1 MPTRTISTKL
11 AIEGESQYRAA
22 LSKINSEI
30 KTLQSSLRL
39 TESQYQT
46 NANSMQ
52 ALTAKGEALGA
63 LYTAQKNKVEELRA
77 ALSNAKA
84 AEEEYA
90 RQKSTLIS
98 KIEENNRK
106 LEELRSTSGDTTA
119 QEKALTEENKE
130 LEKQLEKCDASL
142 SATEK
147 GVNSW
152 QTQLNNAEIKLNDLD
167 AEIQQN
173 DKYLAEAKTSTDGCA
188 RSIDE
193 FGNKVAESADK
204 TDQQGEALEA
214 LAGAL
219 AAAGIKEGLEKIK
232 EALEACVT
240 AAADFEYA
248 MSGVAAIANASNDE
262 ISALTE
268 KAQAIG
274 ASTVFTA
281 SQAAEALQYMALA
294 GWNSQE
300 MLAGVD
306 GVINLAAA
314 SGENLGTVSDIVT
327 DALTAFGLSAADTSH
342 FVDVLAQASA
352 NSNTTVTMLGEAF
365 KYAAPVAGALG
376 YSVEDVATAM
386 GLMANNGI
394 KGSMAGTAM
403 RTMFTKLTDD
413 VVLSA
418 DAFGEVTISA
428 ANADGTMKP
437 LSQTLA
443 EMRGYFDQM
452 TEVEKTSNAQAIAGQ
467 RAYAGLLAILNSTEE
482 DYASLSAAIQD
493 CTGAAQKMADV
504 RMDNLQGDVTILQSA
519 MDGLKI
525 EIGNQLTPAL
535 RELTQT
541 GTDIV
546 DWAHNF
552 IAEHEGMVET
562 ITILVTV
569 AGVFTGSLVALSVA
583 AGVLSKAMVA
593 LNTVLMANP
602 WILAAA
608 GVAALATSLV
618 AIAVQAGAAS
628 SPLRD
633 LGNAVSDMQTAFSD
647 AEAAYD
653 ETIGQTEATAALADQ
668 YIGKLQELESQGSLT
683 AEQQAEYNSTLELL
697 KAILPDANYELD
709 EQTGLLK
716 DGASSLKDYVENWQ
730 KAAIIAAMQDELTE
744 KARALVN
751 AQMALNDAEDYQN
764 TLASERTELESQLA
778 EQTRLR
784 GEAENRT
791 GEYAAASAWNAAV
804 AQNEY
809 GNQIASTNGQLQENA
824 QAQADAEAAID
835 DARAAVEEAQRG
847 VDELADAYV
856 QLTGEEEANAD
867 ASSDLAEAQE
877 DLKFSIGDIKESVDD
892 LTKAFKDEYDA
903 AYSSLKGQSGLT
915 GSFKE
920 ELDEANDSLSD
931 MMNRWKENA
940 DAMENFAENI
950 RAAREAGLD
959 PQLIEDFANGGSEGA
974 AMLAQ
979 ALKDLDSGVTT
990 VESVNAAYQS
1000 SEEAAKKAA
1009 LEVALANTDIET
1021 AMQVLAEAAQ
1031 DADFEDF
1038 YAYAEEALE
1047 AYGFTLEDIGMK
1059 AEAFASSTDAALSGT
1074 QEAVGAAQEAVDSL
1088 STDNI
1093 SNVAAE
1099 AEQAAADTEAAYEN
1113 VGAAGESS
1121 VASAEA
1127 TAASVT
1133 ESSQAAAA
1141 AAEESSAAID
1151 AEYQSLKDSVS
1162 AKLEELKGVVSQNAS
1177 ELYSA
1182 GNNAGMQLINGIIA
1196 GLNSRASSLYARLRS
1211 IINSA
1216 IEAGNAE
1223 AQIASPSK
1231 RTTRSGEFITEGYA
1245 VGMEAKKKRVAEA
1258 AQDVI
1263 NTALTVPKV
1272 TVPDLSSV
1280 MYAGTAQMDRL
1291 IDAMQ
1296 SRSSSSAAVVN
1307 KNVTLNIAV
1316 QQMDEAN
1323 TNYVIRRVNEAL
1335 GGEIG

>member
-204 TDQQGEALEA
+204 TEQQGEALEA

-541 GTDIV
+541 GTDVV

-569 AGVFTGSLVALSVA
+569 MGVAVGTLTALSVA
-583 AGVLSKAMVA
+583 AGVLKTAMGA

-602 WILAAA
+602 WILAATA
-608 GVAALATSLV
+608 VAALATAVIGFSASV
-618 AIAVQAGAAS
+618 ASDAIPTASDFNEAARS
-628 SPLRD
+628 MAD
-633 LGNAVSDMQTAFSD
+633 TVADIDTAFTENRDSIEGTALQAEHYID
-647 AEAAYD
+647 VLEEIEAGGLETAEAQ
-653 ETIGQTEATAALADQ
+653 ETYRQTVE
-668 YIGKLQELESQGSLT
+668 KL
-683 AEQQAEYNSTLELL
+683 N
-697 KAILPDANYELD
+697 AILPELNLTLD
-709 EQTGLLK
+709 EQTGLVN
-716 DGASSLKDYVENWQ
+716 GGT
-730 KAAIIAAMQDELTE
+730 AAIREQVTAWRDLAVQEALQQRYKETLDQVAAVEAERYANLAKLNQAEVDHGLIQDSISDKQLRMNELQAQMNDLIDAGSGGSESYKDLASEYESLSNECIALNDELILNESLQDELAKAIQDDTDAIEEQQGVVDEATE
-744 KARALVN
+744 ALR
-751 AQMALNDAEDYQN
+751 LFDE
-764 TLASERTELESQLA
+764 
-778 EQTRLR
+778 EQ
-784 GEAENRT
+784 G
-791 GEYAAASAWNAAV
+791 NAA
-804 AQNEY
+804 E
-809 GNQIASTNGQLQENA
+809 S
-824 QAQADAEAAID
+824 AE
-835 DARAAVEEAQRG
+835 
-847 VDELADAYV
+847 ELTFA
-856 QLTGEEEANAD
+856 
-867 ASSDLAEAQE
+867 
-877 DLKFSIGDIKESVDD
+877 IGDIMESVDD

-915 GSFKE
+915 GTFKE

-1047 AYGFTLEDIGMK
+1047 AYGFTLEDVGMK

-1162 AKLEELKGVVSQNAS
+1162 AKLEELRGVVNQNAS

-1196 GLNSRASSLYARLRS
+1196 GLNSRASTLYARLRS
-1211 IINSA
+1211 IINNA

-1231 RTTRSGEFITEGYA
+1231 RTTRSGEFITEGYV
-1245 VGMEAKKKRVAEA
+1245 VGMEAKKKKVADA

-1272 TVPDLSSV
+1272 TIPDLSSV

-1291 IDAMQ
+1291 VEAMQ
-1296 SRSSSSAAVVN
+1296 SRSSASAAVVN